1 MKARANK
8 ILIISYYWPP
18 SGGSGVQRWMYF
30 AKHLK
35 ALGWQPYVLTVDKK
49 KASYPVL
56 DSSLV
61 SEVEDI
67 PTQRTSTREPLR
79 WYSRIRSA
87 SSNKGIPQGV
97 VATQSLFE
105 KIAAFIRGNYFI
117 PDARKGW
124 RPYALKAA
132 RQWILEEGIER
143 VITTG
148 PPHSSHWVGAQLKKE
163 FGLQWVV
170 DFRDPWVTLFYNAQL
185 YRTARAKNKDRE
197 QEKNILHNADEVI
210 TTVGG
215 DFQEYLKSLVHDQNY
230 HVIPNGFDD
239 ELMNSITNTQHP
251 KFHIVYTGL
260 LTTNQEY
267 QGVLDALYSLQNEH
281 TICLSLAGQ
290 IQEEILE
297 EFRVKLD
304 QVEIIAPGYL
314 SHKKAIELMKSADL
328 LLNIIFSGAQKDMIS
343 GKLLE
348 YIATEKPILSIG
360 DPDSEAGRFLMQ
372 GTNAQMIQPDRISE
386 IKHFLEKAS
395 LKKGQLKNTFPNLK
409 DWSRKSLTQKLI
421 QILN

>member
-1 MKARANK
+1 M
-8 ILIISYYWPP
+8 
-18 SGGSGVQRWMYF
+18 
-30 AKHLK
+30 
-35 ALGWQPYVLTVDKK
+35 
-49 KASYPVL
+49 
-56 DSSLV
+56 
-61 SEVEDI
+61 
-67 PTQRTSTREPLR
+67 
-79 WYSRIRSA
+79 
-87 SSNKGIPQGV
+87 
-97 VATQSLFE
+97 
-105 KIAAFIRGNYFI
+105 
-117 PDARKGW
+117 
-124 RPYALKAA
+124 
-132 RQWILEEGIER
+132 
-143 VITTG
+143 
-148 PPHSSHWVGAQLKKE
+148 
-163 FGLQWVV
+163 
-170 DFRDPWVTLFYNAQL
+170 
-185 YRTARAKNKDRE
+185 
-197 QEKNILHNADEVI
+197 
-210 TTVGG
+210 
-215 DFQEYLKSLVHDQNY
+215 
-230 HVIPNGFDD
+230 
-239 ELMNSITNTQHP
+239 
-251 KFHIVYTGL
+251 
-260 LTTNQEY
+260 
-267 QGVLDALYSLQNEH
+267 QNEH